1 MLKAFWDWLWPKD
14 APTTS
19 KRHTERYIT
28 HEQLELALAE
38 ATKELT
44 YEWNEWYE
52 KFNAL
57 HLRLSKRDKR
67 RLAVNNVA
75 EPEIEDSP
83 PVSVLTYRRMT
94 SP

>member
-1 MLKAFWDWLWPKD
+1 MLKAFWNWLWPKD
-14 APTTS
+14 TPATS
-19 KRHTERYIT
+19 KRHSDRYVT
-28 HEQLELALAE
+28 HDQLELALAD
-38 ATKELT
+38 ATKELN

-67 RLAVNNVA
+67 RLAVNNSQ
-75 EPEIEDSP
+75 PEEFVEEP
-83 PVSVLTYRRMT
+83 PVSVLAYRRIG

>member
-1 MLKAFWDWLWPKD
+1 MLKAFWGWLWPKD
-14 APTTS
+14 APQTS
-19 KRHTERYIT
+19 SRHREKYVTP
-28 HEQLELALAE
+28 EQLELALAE
-38 ATKELT
+38 ATKELN

-67 RLAVNNVA
+67 RLAVNNEQSA
-75 EPEIEDSP
+75 EFEEEA
-83 PVSVLTYRRMT
+83 PVSVLSYRRMT